1 MSNIIKLT
9 PLEVEIIETF
19 RKMTEADELTIRK
32 LKGEIEGQ
40 IHWGRRWLVKRSDV
54 KYEAETHKNSSAT
67 A

>member
-9 PLEVEIIETF
+9 PLETEIIETF

-40 IHWGRRWLVKRSDV
+40 IHWGKRWLVKRSDV
-54 KYEAETHKNSSAT
+54 KYEAEVQETSSAR